1 MEQYLIDE
9 IIYSYIIV
17 YIAYINDELISSL
30 NYRKKYTPPQK
41 KKIIHETLKKL
52 VFLASSSLQYLG
64 HLYHR
69 AFRTTLPR

>member
-30 NYRKKYTPPQK
+30 NYRKKYTPPPK
-41 KKIIHETLKKL
+41 KKNHTWDFKEAC
-52 VFLASSSLQYLG
+52 VLG
-64 HLYHR
+64 QL
-69 AFRTTLPR
+69 

>member
-30 NYRKKYTPPQK
+30 NYRKKYPPLPK
-41 KKIIHETLKKL
+41 KKNHTWDFKEAC
-52 VFLASSSLQYLG
+52 VLG
-64 HLYHR
+64 QL
-69 AFRTTLPR
+69 

>member
-30 NYRKKYTPPQK
+30 NYRKKSPPPK

-69 AFRTTLPR
+69 AFRTTSPR

>member
-30 NYRKKYTPPQK
+30 NYRKKYPTPPK
-41 KKIIHETLKKL
+41 KKNYTWDFKEAC
-52 VFLASSSLQYLG
+52 VLG
-64 HLYHR
+64 QL
-69 AFRTTLPR
+69 

>member
-30 NYRKKYTPPQK
+30 NYRKKYPTPPK
-41 KKIIHETLKKL
+41 KK
-52 VFLASSSLQYLG
+52 
-64 HLYHR
+64 LYMR
-69 AFRTTLPR
+69 L

>member
-30 NYRKKYTPPQK
+30 NYRKKSPPPKKNYTWDFQ
-41 KKIIHETLKKL
+41 EAC
-52 VFLASSSLQYLG
+52 VLG
-64 HLYHR
+64 QL
-69 AFRTTLPR
+69 